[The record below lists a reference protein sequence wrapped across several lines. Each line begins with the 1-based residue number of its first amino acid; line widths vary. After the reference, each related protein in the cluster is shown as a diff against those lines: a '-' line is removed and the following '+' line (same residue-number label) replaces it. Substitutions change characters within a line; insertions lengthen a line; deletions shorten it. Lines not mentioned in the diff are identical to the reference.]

1 MFQNSGET
9 PSKQITSTSRRT
21 ELLSKHMMF
30 EIHHLPPT
38 KGIERSGIF
47 LILFAKLPAFGR
59 ETLALPCFDVA
70 FVPNLREKE
79 WLDTKHPH
87 THRIYGRYT
96 YIYHKNHP
104 NVTATIQSSH
114 GSVRHAKRKFLFS
127 GFWDKKVDQLLL
139 KRGLPGVRD
148 CL

>member
-1 MFQNSGET
+1 MMFQ
-9 PSKQITSTSRRT
+9 
-21 ELLSKHMMF
+21 
-30 EIHHLPPT
+30 IHHLPPT

-59 ETLALPCFDVA
+59 ETPALPGFDVA

-104 NVTATIQSSH
+104 NVTAIYTIVPWICPSCKTEIPLPKPISF
-114 GSVRHAKRKFLFS
+114 KFLGQKSWPTFTQK
-127 GFWDKKVDQLLL
+127 GATGGKGLLIRCTKVSSSKIQ
-139 KRGLPGVRD
+139 GSISN
-148 CL
+148 